1 MISITK
7 SDVIRLTRSRGG
19 VRGERRLM
27 ATQSFGPGSSATP
40 NRYSGSP
47 AWNHGYSVAA
57 MRAGLVALAL
67 LAVLA
72 VLVLS

>member
-1 MISITK
+1 
-7 SDVIRLTRSRGG
+7 
-19 VRGERRLM
+19 M
-27 ATQSFGPGSSATP
+27 ATHSFGPSTTAPPSP
-40 NRYSGSP
+40 YLGSP

-57 MRAGLVALAL
+57 MRAGLIALAL